1 MSKDNLKAL
10 GSNGTNYTD
19 KYDPSQLEG
28 FPRAPR
34 REDKI
39 APMNG
44 TDIWTAFEVS
54 FLLTSGLPCFMVLRI
69 SNPAD
74 SENIFESK
82 SLKLY
87 LNSFNNTT
95 FTSKGEVIEVIK
107 KDLSDLVKGVVEVEQ
122 MKRFEDE
129 DEFYLYQSI
138 ESHLSMNFRTQDY
151 GYNKDLLE
159 TVPTNS
165 LRMVEVFTDLLRSNC
180 EITNQPDW
188 GRVYIKYLPGK
199 KLVTNES
206 LLKYVVSL
214 RTHQAFHEPTCELIY
229 DDLFRLLEPK
239 ELLVICQY
247 TRRGG
252 IDINPCRYTSEEL
265 LRGYNLL
272 DLPKLIQ
279 Q

>member
-1 MSKDNLKAL
+1 MSNLKAL

-19 KYDPSQLEG
+19 KYDPGQLEA
-28 FPRAPR
+28 FSRAPR
-34 REDKI
+34 REGTT

-44 TDIWTAFEVS
+44 VDIWTAFEVS
-54 FLLTSGLPCFMVLRI
+54 FLLNSGLPCFMVLRI

-87 LNSFNNTT
+87 LNSFNNSI
-95 FTSKGEVIEVIK
+95 FKSPNDVLKIIQSDLSEVAKGKVLVERVRSFKEEEMYDWTVAIENEVNLNFRANEYEYNKGLLKTVPAEFIEVT
-107 KDLSDLVKGVVEVEQ
+107 EH
-122 MKRFEDE
+122 
-129 DEFYLYQSI
+129 Y
-138 ESHLSMNFRTQDY
+138 
-151 GYNKDLLE
+151 
-159 TVPTNS
+159 
-165 LRMVEVFTDLLRSNC
+165 TDLLRSNC

-188 GRVYIKYLPGK
+188 GRVFVRYVPGK
-199 KLVTNES
+199 TLVTKES
-206 LLKYVVSL
+206 LLKYIVSL

-229 DDLFRLLEPK
+229 EDLFRLLEPK

-252 IDINPCRYTSEEL
+252 IDINPCRYTSKNIL
-265 LRGYNLL
+265 KGFNLMN
-272 DLPKLIQ
+272 LPKLIQ